1 MLNMENYQG
10 NTNYNLVEDSDIVNS
25 LSSSDTNKALSA
37 LQGKNLNDKINAIKI
52 NSINNALITIGT
64 INLNIQNKAYAIIF
78 TGQQI
83 KEMLD
88 LSSYSYKNVVACVT
102 NGNASLLGEKIDA
115 TYMSTDGSLSITFNN
130 AVSGNFAINYAILY
144 KLD

>member
-10 NTNYNLVEDSDIVNS
+10 NTDYNLLEDSDIVNT

-37 LQGKNLNDKINAIKI
+37 LQGKTLNDKINGIKI
-52 NSINNALITIGT
+52 NSINNALITNGT
-64 INLNIQNKAYAIIF
+64 ILLNIQNKAYAMLF

-83 KEMLD
+83 KEMLG
-88 LSSYSYKNVVACVT
+88 LSSYNYKNVVACVT
-102 NGNASLLGEKIDA
+102 NGNSSLLGEKIDA
-115 TYMSTDGSLSITFNN
+115 VYMSTDGSLSITFNN
-130 AVSGNFAINYAILY
+130 AASGNFAINYAIIY